1 VAFNSRTNQFTLTF
15 TVDQELHDYLKQS
28 LPSNKLSEFIR
39 YCLNKEINQQKELE
53 SVDNQTETEL

>member
-1 VAFNSRTNQFTLTF
+1 MAFNSRTNQFTLTF

-28 LPSNKLSEFIR
+28 LASNKLSEFIR

-53 SVDNQTETEL
+53 SVDIMKQE